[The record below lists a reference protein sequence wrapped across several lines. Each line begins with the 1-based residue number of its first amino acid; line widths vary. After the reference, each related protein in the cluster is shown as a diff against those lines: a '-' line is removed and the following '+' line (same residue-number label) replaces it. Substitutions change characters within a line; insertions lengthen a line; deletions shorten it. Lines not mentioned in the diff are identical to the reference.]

1 MKTISISVIFIFIN
15 ILVYEPINCNTTLIE
30 PPINNNLI
38 SNGSFETN
46 NIPSLNGWRSGNKQ
60 LAKLVNEAPPG
71 GGEWSLQLTSDWAPT
86 TGYVYT
92 PVSNVRSG
100 DIVRLSAYVRTY
112 GKFGGRGIIGLS
124 VGPEFFPNNLKSAF
138 SSDSLWHRVSVTDTL
153 TMTSGDTL
161 WVVLSAPITEIVP
174 FQQLFD
180 LVKLEK
186 ISN

>member
-1 MKTISISVIFIFIN
+1 MKLISLSFIFIVFN
-15 ILVYEPINCNTTLIE
+15 ILLYEPINCNSSLIE
-30 PPINNNLI
+30 PPANNNLLT
-38 SNGSFETN
+38 NGSFEIN
-46 NIPSLNGWRSGNKQ
+46 NTPTLNGWQFGNKQ

-71 GGEWSLQLTSDWAPT
+71 GGNWSLQLTSDWAPT

-92 PVSNVRSG
+92 KVSNVKSG
-100 DIVRLSAYVRTY
+100 DIVRLSAYVRVY

-124 VGPEFFPNNLKSAF
+124 VGSKIFSGHIKSAF
-138 SSDSLWHRVSVTDTL
+138 SSDTLWNRISITDTL
-153 TMTSGDTL
+153 NLTSNDTL
-161 WVVLSAPITEIVP
+161 RVFLSAPITEIIP